1 VIAAVA
7 LEPEDGAEPRLKQAL
22 RALDL
27 ESPNSLV
34 CGANSLVYGALPLEL
49 LAELELARNSGRA
62 ADATL

>member
-34 CGANSLVYGALPLEL
+34 CGALPLEL